1 MLERPEPRADRLIV
15 KLVIEISLMLMDNVD
30 VESLM
35 NMNFSF
41 Y

>member
-1 MLERPEPRADRLIV
+1 MLERPEPQADRLIV
-15 KLVIEISLMLMDNVD
+15 KLVNEISLMLMYNVD

-35 NMNFSF
+35 NMNCSF